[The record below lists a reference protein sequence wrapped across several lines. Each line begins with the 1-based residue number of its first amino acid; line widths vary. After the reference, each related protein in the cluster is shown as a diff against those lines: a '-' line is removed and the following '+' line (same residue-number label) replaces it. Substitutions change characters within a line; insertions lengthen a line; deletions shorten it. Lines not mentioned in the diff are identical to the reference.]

1 MRTTTSTTS
10 SFFFYDL
17 ETSGFNPR
25 EARIMQF
32 AGQRTDLQLKPI
44 GDPHNY
50 LIRMSDDV
58 LPEPD
63 AVLITGITPQ
73 KTLAEGMH
81 EAEFLKVFHEEIATP
96 GTIFVGFN
104 TIRFDDEFMRFL
116 NYRNFYDPYEWQWQ
130 NGRSKWDLLDVV
142 RMTRALRPDGI
153 KWPVDSKGK
162 PTNRL
167 ELLTSLNGL
176 GHDHAHDALSDVTA
190 TIAVAQLI
198 RTTQPKL
205 FDYLLTVRDKKSIAS
220 LVMDKKPFVYA
231 SGKYPGEFEKTT
243 VASVLAEHPQGGAA
257 LVFDLRH
264 DPALFLE
271 MDAAALAEAWRWR
284 PPTEEEGGPRLPV
297 KTMKF
302 NRCPAVAPLGV
313 LDAASQQRLKLDP
326 KVFTA
331 NYKKLQAAGQQFSQK
346 VLEALQL
353 MDKKQQARLLEDES
367 DVDARLYEDFF
378 AAEDKAKMSMVRG
391 AGAEGL
397 SSLNVRFKDGR
408 LEALLPLYK
417 ARNYPKSLS
426 DEERATW
433 ERFRERKLMGGGEAS
448 RAARYFARLSELAK
462 QPNLTG
468 EQQYLLEELQLY
480 GQSILPTA

>member
-1 MRTTTSTTS
+1 
-10 SFFFYDL
+10 
-17 ETSGFNPR
+17 
-25 EARIMQF
+25 MQF
-32 AGQRTDLQLKPI
+32 AGQRTDLQLNPI
-44 GDPHNY
+44 GEPHNH

-73 KTLAEGMH
+73 KTLSEGMH
-81 EAEFLKVFHEEIATP
+81 EAEFLKIFHEQIATP
-96 GTIFVGFN
+96 DTIFVGFN

-130 NGRSKWDLLDVV
+130 NGRGKWDMLDVV

-153 KWPVDSKGK
+153 QWPVDSKGK

-167 ELLTSLNGL
+167 ELLTSLNKL
-176 GHDHAHDALSDVTA
+176 SHAHAHDALSDVTA

-198 RTTQPKL
+198 RTKQPKL
-205 FDYLLTVRDKKSIAS
+205 FDYLLTARDKKSIAS

-264 DPALFLE
+264 DPEPFLG
-271 MDAAALAEAWRWR
+271 MDVAALADAWRWR
-284 PPTEEEGGPRLPV
+284 PPTEEETGPRLPI

-326 KVFTA
+326 KVFMT
-331 NYKKLQAAGQQFSQK
+331 NYKNLQAAGPQFSQK

-367 DVDARLYEDFF
+367 DVDSRLYEDFF
-378 AAEDKAKMSMVRG
+378 AAEDKTKMSMVRG

-397 SSLNVRFKDGR
+397 KSLEVRFKDGR

-433 ERFRERKLMGGGEAS
+433 EQFRERKLMGGGQTS
-448 RAARYFARLSELAK
+448 RAAKYFARLAELAK
-462 QPNLTG
+462 QPGLSG

-480 GQSILPTA
+480 GQSVLPENGA